1 MIKIKTKTSEYF
13 SFYLENIFKFTANRF
28 FPYISMGLIGILIAN
43 KNMEEFA
50 FFSYVASAFIFPS
63 TIATFMFMAIG
74 NLDSKNKNRGADEVF
89 ISSLVMA
96 FIAAGLVGFACLL
109 IIFSSKEEL
118 NVLPLSYNAVSFEYT
133 YLSYIIIY
141 IFNSFFNCFFESH
154 IKDGTSSIARLL
166 NFTPL
171 MFSSLYVFFKLPSEN
186 SSLIM
191 VQLMLGCSAV
201 ELVYYCYKSRKIV
214 VRGAKFQPLL
224 FKQLFILG
232 APTGIGLA
240 LQRFAFFIV
249 NKKLFLL
256 NKDLVSIFSI
266 AISIVSLMA
275 IPVSAFTQ
283 IHSIYVTRK
292 SKIGLSLDAF
302 GLLVMSMF
310 LPLIVFLGFGKSV
323 LLLFGIS
330 HKMLADHPYLIES
343 VTSIFLVTGLL
354 MLVSSHIRALGN
366 TLVPQLVINITV
378 YSVYVG
384 SVLYGGL
391 DGRSASFLLA
401 TYSVTYFICFLL
413 LALYVVHIERK
424 PINAPWPLV

>member
-1 MIKIKTKTSEYF
+1 MSKTKRKTMEYF
-13 SFYLENIFKFTANRF
+13 SFYLENIFRFTANRF
-28 FPYISMGLIGILIAN
+28 FPYISMALVGILIAN

-50 FFSYVASAFIFPS
+50 FFSYIASAFIFPA

-74 NLDSKNKNRGADEVF
+74 NLTSKNQERGAEEIF
-89 ISSLVMA
+89 ISSLAMA
-96 FIAAGLVGFACLL
+96 FISAGLVGFACLL

-118 NVLPLSYNAVSFEYT
+118 NILPLSYNAISFEYT

-141 IFNSFFNCFFESH
+141 IFNSFFNCFFEAH
-154 IKDGTSSIARLL
+154 VKDGTSSIARLV
-166 NFTPL
+166 NFIPL
-171 MFSSLYVFFKLPSEN
+171 IFSSLYVFFKLPSEN
-186 SSLIM
+186 SSLTI

-201 ELVYYCYKSRKIV
+201 ELVYYCYKARKLDV
-214 VRGAKFQPLL
+214 WGAKFQPLL
-224 FKQLFILG
+224 FKQLFTLG

-249 NKKLFLL
+249 NKKLFLVD
-256 NKDLVSIFSI
+256 KDLVSIFSI

-292 SKIGLSLDAF
+292 AKIGLSLDAF
-302 GLLVMSMF
+302 GLLAMSMF
-310 LPLIVFLGFGKSV
+310 LPLVIFLGFGKTV

-366 TLVPQLVINITV
+366 TLVPQLVINIMI

-384 SVLYGGL
+384 SVFYGGL

-401 TYSVTYFICFLL
+401 TYSVSYFICFLL
-413 LALYVVHIERK
+413 LTLYVVHIERK
-424 PINAPWPLV
+424 PINAPWPSV